1 MLVLFPVCYDN
12 WKFVES
18 LIKKNLTIID
28 EKQKE
33 LDQEEK
39 FKLIYTL
46 YQGESWIGNAGND
59 WEGIKYKMN
68 SCFNSKVNYVK
79 FFYVFS
85 TENKVREIKQEVRKL
100 CKLGNHSIHSVDDEK
115 MSRELKK
122 IYF

>member
-1 MLVLFPVCYDN
+1 MLVLFPVSFNN
-12 WKFVES
+12 WRFVEDIIKDN
-18 LIKKNLTIID
+18 LIIID
-28 EKQKE
+28 EKQKK
-33 LDQEEK
+33 LDKQEK

-46 YQGESWIGNAGND
+46 YQGESWIGNASND

-68 SCFNSKVNYVK
+68 SCFDSKTDFVK

-85 TENKVREIKQEVRKL
+85 TENKVREIKQEIRDF